1 LGRGGEL
8 QVQVDGVDGGAPDW
22 RQVHL
27 RCDRTGRLLERSEG
41 AAGSVRFTGL
51 GAGTYTV
58 TAHGGWQWS
67 SAQRRGVRAGDAP
80 VRFQLKRRTETR
92 DVGDHMAELHG
103 ELVDAVS
110 GTVVPYPTFAVDI
123 HRIVAAGSSLP
134 SDGIEP
140 SVPAQQMEVEPGPWS
155 TFAEVGLTAGRYAIV
170 ARVPGYAVATQ
181 VVELGDDELRAG
193 IRVLLQR
200 PAVVRGKL
208 VDAAGQPVSGHAFL
222 VGVGPLADQH
232 LAAWE
237 PWRRSEHPAGA
248 REPSFTPHQAR
259 VAADGSFVLD
269 DVPPGVELRLVLRH
283 DAHGQVVLPLGV
295 LRAGET
301 IANLQARLPGR

>member
-1 LGRGGEL
+1 MVGRYAFLVDTYATEILKVLSVWSMATDADLDLRPRLG
-8 QVQVDGVDGGAPDW
+8 D
-22 RQVHL
+22 
-27 RCDRTGRLLERSEG
+27 
-41 AAGSVRFTGL
+41 
-51 GAGTYTV
+51 
-58 TAHGGWQWS
+58 
-67 SAQRRGVRAGDAP
+67 RRG
-80 VRFQLKRRTETR
+80 RTLREHMIHQCQSEHGWFTSMFGIPTVGEVLPASPTR
-92 DVGDHMAELHG
+92 LGFLHH
-103 ELVDAVS
+103 
-110 GTVVPYPTFAVDI
+110 Y
-123 HRIVAAGSSLP
+123 VAAGSSLP

-140 SVPAQQMEVEPGPWS
+140 PVPAQQMEVEPGPWS

-170 ARVPGYAVATQ
+170 ARVAGYAVATQ